1 MGVFDG
7 VLRRVR
13 RGKPIVVVSGLPRS
27 GTSMAMKMLEAGGLP
42 ILTDG
47 IRAADISN
55 PKGYYEYE
63 PVKQLDKGG
72 EPVWLADARG
82 QAVKIISFLLTYLPE
97 TYDYQVIFMQQA
109 GRNTH
114 DHICQS
120 LELFASDVM
129 PEFKAEVAAR
139 ETRKAAELAPFVQA
153 ALARKQW
160 MTPLAD
166 GQVPVVKASVA
177 RAQTS
182 ATTRQPVA

>member
-1 MGVFDG
+1 DYA
-7 VLRRVR
+7 
-13 RGKPIVVVSGLPRS
+13 SGI
-27 GTSMAMKMLEAGGLP
+27 GTPDDMKAHLKGFQEAGV
-42 ILTDG
+42 D
-47 IRAADISN
+47 
-55 PKGYYEYE
+55 
-63 PVKQLDKGG
+63 
-72 EPVWLADARG
+72 
-82 QAVKIISFLLTYLPE
+82 
-97 TYDYQVIFMQQA
+97 QVIFMQQA

-182 ATTRQPVA
+182 ATTRQP

>member
-1 MGVFDG
+1 
-7 VLRRVR
+7 
-13 RGKPIVVVSGLPRS
+13 
-27 GTSMAMKMLEAGGLP
+27 
-42 ILTDG
+42 
-47 IRAADISN
+47 
-55 PKGYYEYE
+55 
-63 PVKQLDKGG
+63 
-72 EPVWLADARG
+72 
-82 QAVKIISFLLTYLPE
+82 
-97 TYDYQVIFMQQA
+97 MQQA

-120 LELFASDVM
+120 LELFASEVM

-177 RAQTS
+177 RALAINLAGNLEQGSRVPDVTV
-182 ATTRQPVA
+182 QPDKRVEL